1 MDPLPALGLPGMK
14 AMTVA
19 IPIAEGRISPVLD
32 TASRLLIVTRK
43 RGKPACRREC
53 VVSPLPLDAMARA
66 IAELKVDVL
75 LCAAVSESL
84 RRSLEERGVRV
95 RRHLCGDAETVLEA
109 FLAGHLRQSDF
120 RMPGCWG
127 WHLDGACCRRLGT
140 RRALASTASAKSP

>member
-1 MDPLPALGLPGMK
+1 MLALGLPGLK
-14 AMTVA
+14 TMTVA
-19 IPIAEGRISPVLD
+19 IPVAEGRISPVLD

-43 RGKPACRREC
+43 RGKAAGRREC
-53 VVSPLPLDAMARA
+53 VVSPLSLDAMARS
-66 IAELKVDVL
+66 IAELEVDVL

-95 RRHLCGDAETVLEA
+95 RRHLCGDAETVLTA

-127 WHLDGACCRRLGT
+127 WHLDGVCCRRPGT
-140 RRALASTASAKSP
+140 RRVLASSASSKNA